1 MHILR
6 LILFPISILY
16 GIITYCRNK
25 LYDWKIFKSTS
36 FQTPVISIGN
46 LEVGGSGKT
55 PMVEYLIKLLAKDY
69 HLATLSR
76 GYGRQTTG
84 FRWVKPDDLAKD
96 TGDEP
101 LQIKRKFE
109 NIGVAVS
116 ENRVF
121 GITEIQKEYTL
132 ILMDD
137 AYQHRAV
144 KPGLSILLFDYQ
156 SFQKQTVMLPTG
168 NYREYF
174 SGKSRADVMIVSKCP
189 SNILDK
195 EKGEIIEQL
204 EPKLTQKVFFSS
216 IKYQQN
222 LKSVFDDNTIS
233 IDEINKDTAVILL
246 TGIAKPQSLV
256 NQLKQST
263 NHITHHQYSD
273 HHIFTP
279 KNMLKL
285 ANDFESLQLAQ
296 KIIITTEKD
305 AVRLNTIEF
314 KNILAKLPIFYW
326 PIQVEFTQQNKIN
339 FEKLITEYAQSNK
352 RIS

>member
-156 SFQKQTVMLPTG
+156 SFQKKAVMLPTG

-195 EKGEIIEQL
+195 EKAEIIEQL
-204 EPKLTQKVFFSS
+204 KPKLTQKVFFSS
-216 IKYQQN
+216 IKYKQN